1 MSQSNPAAPENCD
14 CRRQDAPVESALPLS
29 YARTLSWL
37 SLVVILL
44 TSLGLSFFIS
54 NSARETLLTR
64 QEDFARL
71 LVENLNSQIFRR
83 FALPTILAN
92 GRIALRQPAQY
103 ERLDQ
108 VVQSVIHGLPVERLR
123 IYDFSRLVAYSTK
136 KEDLG
141 RAGLSPPNL
150 DDVLHGA
157 APKSEIIS
165 SIPAWQAPF
174 RVPLRE
180 GTFVLRV
187 LYPLRGETLRPGE
200 QAPVMGALELTQ
212 EELAARL
219 GKSRPA
225 IANALRLLQLSQ
237 AARDDLRAGNISAG
251 HARCLLGVTDA
262 EAAEALRR
270 RIISHALTVRD
281 AEEAASFW
289 RENHLLP
296 WQAEN
301 ASPGEARTEKEPRAR
316 TGRKKSAQ
324 IRSLQENLSQTLA
337 CKALVSGNE
346 QNGKITLSYASAEE
360 LQNLLARLGVDLP
373 NA

>member
-1 MSQSNPAAPENCD
+1 MSNANKGLG
-14 CRRQDAPVESALPLS
+14 RGLDALFGGSEPQRETKGDISLLPLTVL
-29 YARTLSWL
+29 RPNPDQPRRHFDPE
-37 SLVVILL
+37 SLRELADSIKAQGIIQPLL
-44 TSLGLSFFIS
+44 VRPQSDGTTYQIVAGERRWR
-54 NSARETLLTR
+54 A
-64 QEDFARL
+64 ARL
-71 LVENLNSQIFRR
+71 AGLAQVPVFVRELSDKEVMAAALIENLQR
-83 FALPTILAN
+83 
-92 GRIALRQPAQY
+92 
-103 ERLDQ
+103 
-108 VVQSVIHGLPVERLR
+108 
-123 IYDFSRLVAYSTK
+123 
-136 KEDLG
+136 EDLNPIEE
-141 RAGLSPPNL
+141 ALALQGLR
-150 DDVLHGA
+150 D
-157 APKSEIIS
+157 
-165 SIPAWQAPF
+165 
-174 RVPLRE
+174 
-180 GTFVLRV
+180 
-187 LYPLRGETLRPGE
+187 
-200 QAPVMGALELTQ
+200 ALELTQ

-237 AARDDLRAGNISAG
+237 AARDDLRGGNISAG

-346 QNGKITLSYASAEE
+346 QNGKITLSYASAGE